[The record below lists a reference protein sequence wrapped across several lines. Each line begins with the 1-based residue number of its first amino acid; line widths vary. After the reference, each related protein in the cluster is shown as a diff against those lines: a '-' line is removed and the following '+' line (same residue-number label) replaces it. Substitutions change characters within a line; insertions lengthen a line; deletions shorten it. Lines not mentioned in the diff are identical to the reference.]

1 MGYYEKH
8 CYKRSCTS
16 LCVNTYYSLYFLL
29 TPKNKDNVTP
39 KKVKKDLGLR
49 SAEVRVQRDFPGGSV
64 IKTLGFHC
72 RRREFNPWSGKFH
85 LLCCGKKKKKKKK
98 LSMM

>member
-1 MGYYEKH
+1 M
-8 CYKRSCTS
+8 
-16 LCVNTYYSLYFLL
+16 NMYYSLYFLL
-29 TPKNKDNVTP
+29 TPKNKDNVTK

-72 RRREFNPWSGKFH
+72 RSHEFNPWSGQFH
-85 LLCCGKKKKKKKK
+85 LLRCGQKNKQTERADKMD
-98 LSMM
+98 LRDVNML